1 MEHTGA
7 AASLIIGDKVIWS
20 GVHGRLHDEKSRLV
34 TEDTLFMIASISKII
49 TGVAVLQLYE
59 QNLLSLD
66 EDINTYISV
75 KVTHPYYPDVPITPR
90 FLLQHRSGLN
100 DSENGLVKWRVL
112 NEDSPVTLEQQ
123 VRNHLTSSGQYF
135 QKSQWSTS
143 QPPGKATYHYSNAGF
158 TLLGYL
164 VEQVSKIP
172 FPEYTQKCI
181 FEKIGITSASW
192 FLLGLNQD
200 NIAVPH
206 QRGKPFGHYGI
217 PEFPAG
223 QLRIS
228 LKELT
233 QFFIFFTN
241 GSVNGVELLKP
252 DTVQEMLPRDFCNGL
267 AWWGRDT
274 WYGDKSGGVWTHG
287 GYMTGIR
294 THVYFFPRE
303 KSIIL
308 ILTNDEL
315 PYDSIYKE
323 IYDHMNSVL
332 FSLK

>member
-1 MEHTGA
+1 
-7 AASLIIGDKVIWS
+7 
-20 GVHGRLHDEKSRLV
+20 VHGRLRAEQMAFV
-34 TEDTLFMIASISKII
+34 TEDTQFMIASISKIV

-66 EDINTYISV
+66 EDINTYITV
-75 KVTHPYYPDVPITPR
+75 KVIHPHFPDVPITPR

-100 DSENGLVKWRVL
+100 DSEHGLVKWRVL
-112 NEDSPVTLEQQ
+112 NDDSPVTLEQQ
-123 VRNHLTSSGQYF
+123 VKNHLTCSGEYF
-135 QKSQWSTS
+135 QSQWSS
-143 QPPGKATYHYSNAGF
+143 EPPGQASYFYSNAGF

-172 FPEYTQKCI
+172 FQEYTRKYI
-181 FEKIGITSASW
+181 FEKIGITSAAW
-192 FLLGLNQD
+192 LLSELIRD

-206 QRGKPFGHYGI
+206 VGGKPFGHYGI

-252 DTVQEMLPRDFCNGL
+252 ETVQEMLPEDFRNGL

-274 WYGDKSGGVWTHG
+274 WYGETCGGVWTHG
-287 GYMTGIR
+287 GHMTGVR
-294 THVYFFPRE
+294 THVYFFPKD
-303 KSIIL
+303 KSVIL
-308 ILTNDEL
+308 ILTNDET
-315 PYDSIYKE
+315 PYDTIYKE
-323 IYDHMNSVL
+323 IYNHMQSVL
-332 FSLK
+332 FKINKQIY